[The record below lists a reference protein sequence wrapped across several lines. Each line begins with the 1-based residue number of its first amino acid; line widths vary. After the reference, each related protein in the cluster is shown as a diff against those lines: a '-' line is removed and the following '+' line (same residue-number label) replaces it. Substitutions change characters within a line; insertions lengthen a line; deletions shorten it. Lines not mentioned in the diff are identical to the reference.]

1 MTTISPAMIGTT
13 EIIVIVVVVMVIF
26 GASAIPKF
34 ARSLGKAKSEFEKGL
49 REGSEDKEEKKDKS
63 EEEKP

>member
-13 EIIVIVVVVMVIF
+13 EIIVIVVVVMIIF

-49 REGSEDKEEKKDKS
+49 HEGSEDKEEKKEKS